1 MLDSCFLQIRRR
13 GGGGRQ
19 RRRRKSNFADSICSE
34 EYVFQFSAKSD
45 NIYYVFPQNSQKHSL
60 IPPPWKVPF
69 QKNIKNTYHPM
80 IGLIWRFW
88 LRLHSASGFWQS
100 HQSLLCIRVWRTRTC
115 SVEKSCTRS
124 DCSSLQPKINYSFH
138 HFLYPM
144 YWLIH
149 YLFAKLK
156 ILCTI
161 P

>member
-1 MLDSCFLQIRRR
+1 MLDSCFLQNRRR

-19 RRRRKSNFADSICSE
+19 RRRRKFNFADSICSE
-34 EYVFQFSAKSD
+34 EYVFQFPAKSD

-100 HQSLLCIRVWRTRTC
+100 HQSLLCIQVWWTRTC
-115 SVEKSCTRS
+115 SVEKSYTQS
-124 DCSSLQPKINYSFH
+124 DCSCFQPKINYSFH